1 MHIHWHFLKGS
12 LTVPGSHIAH
22 KTDFLEKS
30 ALFVAVSTCMF
41 KGAFNY
47 FACRQW
53 VRNRGRPVVCKK
65 VPRSQNAFP
74 PRTAKPPLFLSRCW
88 VDDIGTQ
95 VPGTGLRAW
104 EGRIV
109 LGVLL
114 WRLTCALPRVPA
126 GTREHCF
133 SWVILP
139 PQRTFSRGPQASPLG
154 RESSQQEGWSNSHI
168 AGLLSLAAFPSRLFH
183 ATEIF
188 QCINHIALKC
198 NSMAVQTSLG
208 VCVCD
213 QKGKLAQQ
221 LDCLQIN
228 LT

>member
-126 GTREHCF
+126 GTQGTLLLLGYLATSENIQQRPTGIASGKRKQPAGGMEQFTHCRALISGCFPFQALPCNRDLSVHKPHSPEMQFHGSSNKPRCVCVWPEREAG
-133 SWVILP
+133 S
-139 PQRTFSRGPQASPLG
+139 A
-154 RESSQQEGWSNSHI
+154 
-168 AGLLSLAAFPSRLFH
+168 AGLLA
-183 ATEIF
+183 
-188 QCINHIALKC
+188 N
-198 NSMAVQTSLG
+198 
-208 VCVCD
+208 
-213 QKGKLAQQ
+213 
-221 LDCLQIN
+221 
-228 LT
+228 